1 MVNMF
6 TIIGIGI
13 GAAVLME
20 MTDSLPARD
29 YKSLCTATLRRTRER
44 LNKDLK

>member
-1 MVNMF
+1 M
-6 TIIGIGI
+6 IGYRVGYRESF
-13 GAAVLME
+13 ME

-29 YKSLCTATLRRTRER
+29 YKSSCTATLRRTRKW

>member
-1 MVNMF
+1 M
-6 TIIGIGI
+6 IGYRVGYQESF
-13 GAAVLME
+13 ME

-29 YKSLCTATLRRTRER
+29 YKSLCTATLRRTREW